1 MRKIV
6 LSCLAVA
13 LVAGALAAP
22 AAAKKKQKPV
32 ETTLFLHTVQPLV
45 GDADAV
51 FDIAEGQTA
60 KMDANPPTSPISA
73 SRSFNAPVG
82 NDQCSGNTTF
92 FPTWVGNLEGKIVGD
107 ATLTAHFASAP
118 TKILARI
125 WTDTPLSSC
134 NESFIPAAS
143 EVEVA
148 IPAGQNSVDIVFPK
162 LNLPAQATI
171 MIELLTRT
179 ASAQGRVLYDS
190 TTHPSALTF
199 KCIPASGKSCT
210 P

>member
-32 ETTLFLHTVQPLV
+32 ETTLFLHSVQVV
-45 GDADAV
+45 GDVDGAFNLVEDQV
-51 FDIAEGQTA
+51 A
-60 KMDANPPTSPISA
+60 KMDANEPTSPVSA
-73 SRSFNAPVG
+73 SRGFSAPVG
-82 NDQCSGNTTF
+82 NDQCSGNPVF
-92 FPTWVGNLEGKIVGD
+92 FPTWVGDLQGKIVGD
-107 ATLTAHFASAP
+107 ATLTAHFASVP

-125 WTDTPLSSC
+125 WSDTPVSSC

-171 MIELLTRT
+171 MVELLTRT

-199 KCIPASGKSCT
+199 KCIPASGKTCT